1 LKKKVFTILTIIG
14 ILAFIYL
21 MNIPSVYYNLK
32 DFTSNPERIKEYIIS
47 YGALG
52 PIIIIIIQ
60 IIQVVISPIPGMITS
75 LVAGALYGV
84 FWGFLL
90 NIFGIL
96 LGSLVAFY
104 LAKTFGKPLVI
115 RLIGRKSY
123 EKYSRLVSEK
133 YSIGLFILFILPF
146 FPDDALCLLAGISG
160 MNFSLFLFF
169 VIVGRVPGL
178 FVSTLVGS
186 GIITLSL
193 PMWIILGILSLIII
207 YLSIKYNKDIENYIL
222 NKVEQQKN
230 RYKKIIKK
238 RREKK

>member
-1 LKKKVFTILTIIG
+1 MKKKVFTILTIIG

-60 IIQVVISPIPGMITS
+60 IIQVVISLYGDDYILSGRSP
-75 LVAGALYGV
+75 YGV
-84 FWGFLL
+84 FWDFYY
-90 NIFGIL
+90 IFGIL
-96 LGSLVAFY
+96 LGSLMAFIWQD
-104 LAKTFGKPLVI
+104 LCKPLVI

-146 FPDDALCLLAGISG
+146 FLMMLCLLAGISG
-160 MNFSLFLFF
+160 MNFSLFLF
-169 VIVGRVPGL
+169 L
-178 FVSTLVGS
+178 L
-186 GIITLSL
+186 
-193 PMWIILGILSLIII
+193 
-207 YLSIKYNKDIENYIL
+207 
-222 NKVEQQKN
+222 
-230 RYKKIIKK
+230 
-238 RREKK
+238 

>member
-1 LKKKVFTILTIIG
+1 
-14 ILAFIYL
+14 

-123 EKYSRLVSEK
+123 EKY
-133 YSIGLFILFILPF
+133 
-146 FPDDALCLLAGISG
+146 
-160 MNFSLFLFF
+160 
-169 VIVGRVPGL
+169 
-178 FVSTLVGS
+178 
-186 GIITLSL
+186 
-193 PMWIILGILSLIII
+193 
-207 YLSIKYNKDIENYIL
+207 
-222 NKVEQQKN
+222 
-230 RYKKIIKK
+230 
-238 RREKK
+238 